1 MQHRRLK
8 LCAVFL
14 LGLGLTG
21 LQAQESSNATG
32 GNATGSGGSASYSV
46 GQIAYTTNTGSTGS
60 VAQGV
65 QHAFEIYALGIED
78 IEGINISIVAYPNP
92 TTDYLTLEIKD
103 LDLSSVTLQLF
114 DIQGRLLQDQKITA
128 NHTRIDMDN
137 LPVATYFVKVS
148 QGEREL
154 KSFKIIKN

>member
-92 TTDYLTLEIKD
+92 TADYLTLEIKD